1 MNLADK
7 EARKGRDLGEQ
18 PKANI
23 TPSAVVRGG
32 KKQWLEIRG
41 PACLS
46 FSSSSLGAR
55 SILDL
60 VLQL

>member
-18 PKANI
+18 PKANF

-46 FSSSSLGAR
+46 FSSSSGAR